1 MSTYKVAKNNVN
13 ISISSIDRIDGYNFS
28 PKDKKSNII
37 KVSKVTVVDKQMIDR
52 ILSMKFEKYFR
63 RLVALALRVLE
74 DDDDSSSDDAA
85 DIVLDEAK
93 LVKEILENRYKK
105 FLNDEKEQLFL
116 KKLRII
122 ENQMEMKKIE
132 NKKKAMYMEM
142 MERTNTST
150 RRM

>member
-63 RLVALALRVLE
+63 RLATLALRVLE
-74 DDDDSSSDDAA
+74 DDDSSDDSAA

-93 LVKEILENRYKK
+93 LVKEILENRSKK
-105 FLNDEKEQLFL
+105 FLNYEKEQLFL
-116 KKLRII
+116 KKIRII
-122 ENQMEMKKIE
+122 ENQLQMKKIE
-132 NKKKAMYMEM
+132 IKKKAMYLEM
-142 MERTNTST
+142 LERSNT
-150 RRM
+150 RHM